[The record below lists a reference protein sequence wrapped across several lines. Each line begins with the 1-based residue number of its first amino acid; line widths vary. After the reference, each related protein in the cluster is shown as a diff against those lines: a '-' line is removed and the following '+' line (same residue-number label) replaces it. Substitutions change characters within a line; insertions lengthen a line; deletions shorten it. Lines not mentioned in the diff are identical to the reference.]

1 MEATLRVSSVTVS
14 NLNQRKQ
21 KSTNEYSSVQN
32 ISCCRPV
39 ICCALYLPV
48 STLFKIQSILFKK
61 FLFCDILKC
70 NQTTV
75 ILMRL
80 LKCNQ
85 TSYYDVTF
93 EMKSNQLFCFC
104 VNTDSSGKARS
115 KHWMKCS
122 NVNKLSVEPNNDLS
136 TYCISLFVQYIVEV
150 NIKCFL
156 LFFFLPR
163 CFPWRIY
170 SVHLRDSIWEK
181 PLIINLF
188 EKVIQSSIIW
198 SASKL
203 VHSKRKLRAGI
214 Y

>member
-1 MEATLRVSSVTVS
+1 MTFEMQS
-14 NLNQRKQ
+14 NYC
-21 KSTNEYSSVQN
+21 YS
-32 ISCCRPV
+32 
-39 ICCALYLPV
+39 
-48 STLFKIQSILFKK
+48 
-61 FLFCDILKC
+61 
-70 NQTTV
+70 
-75 ILMRL
+75 
-80 LKCNQ
+80 
-85 TSYYDVTF
+85 DVTF
-93 EMKSNQLFCFC
+93 EMQSNQLLQCDFWNEIKPLLFCFC

-203 VHSKRKLRAGI
+203 VHSKRKLRAGK

>member
-1 MEATLRVSSVTVS
+1 MTFEMQS
-14 NLNQRKQ
+14 NYC
-21 KSTNEYSSVQN
+21 YS
-32 ISCCRPV
+32 
-39 ICCALYLPV
+39 
-48 STLFKIQSILFKK
+48 
-61 FLFCDILKC
+61 
-70 NQTTV
+70 
-75 ILMRL
+75 
-80 LKCNQ
+80 
-85 TSYYDVTF
+85 DVTF
-93 EMKSNQLFCFC
+93 EMKSNQLLRCDFWNEIKPLLFCFC

-203 VHSKRKLRAGI
+203 VHSKRKLRAGK